1 MSKIDLRDLTRKM
14 DALSNTYRT
23 LPKELGAIA
32 VNFSKERFINQAWLD
47 STKENWQP
55 RKRSR
60 RSVHNKKTTNQTL
73 LVQTGRLKKSIRVIS
88 ADESKIIVGSDVPYA
103 QIQNDGGVINKT
115 VNVKQHDVKQHSR
128 KRNGRDITVKEHS
141 VKAHTRKMNTTIP
154 SRRFLGASY
163 TLSKR
168 MMNLI
173 TARFVRALK
182 S

>member
-115 VNVKQHDVKQHSR
+115 VNVKQHSR
-128 KRNGRDITVKEHS
+128 KRNGRDIT